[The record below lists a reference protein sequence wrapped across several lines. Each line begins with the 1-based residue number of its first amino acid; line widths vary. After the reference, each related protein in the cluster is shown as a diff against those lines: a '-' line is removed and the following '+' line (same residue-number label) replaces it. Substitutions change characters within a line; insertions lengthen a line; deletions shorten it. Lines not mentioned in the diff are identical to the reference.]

1 MDNFANFLGNSMK
14 AALKHFKA
22 KRSGI
27 CDLPSKEG
35 FIDLYIFT
43 TSVDQ
48 RENLEVYDF
57 ARSSA
62 RRFRS

>member
-1 MDNFANFLGNSMK
+1 MK

-43 TSVDQ
+43 TSVEGVAQ
-48 RENLEVYDF
+48 L
-57 ARSSA
+57 
-62 RRFRS
+62 RRLDK